1 MLHVAGN
8 VKGQVAAGDIHQ
20 NHVVFQLSGN
30 EPTDEESWE
39 REVRLQAR
47 FAKATGIHAGPAARS
62 GLEKLLKSGVTVAE
76 LRPLW
81 RADLLRWDD
90 THRCLKLDLP
100 RSDFWQGLVMLIA
113 ALLYLI
119 TTLLGY
125 AFARAGEERLL
136 ETLVCAALSIGV
148 IVLARR
154 FFLMPYKNARRVDRI
169 MSRVE
174 FETGWAT

>member
-1 MLHVAGN
+1 MVHVAGN
-8 VKGQVAAGDIHQ
+8 VKGQVVGGDVHQ
-20 NHVVFQLSGN
+20 HQVVFQLSGN

-39 REVRLQAR
+39 REVRLQGR
-47 FAKATGIHAGPAARS
+47 FAKATGIHAGPAARAA
-62 GLEKLLKSGVTVAE
+62 LERLLNSGVTVAE
-76 LRPLW
+76 LRALW

-90 THRCLKLDLP
+90 TRRCLKLDLP
-100 RSDFWQGLVMLIA
+100 LADFWQGFVMLVA
-113 ALLYLI
+113 ALLYFT

-125 AFARAGEERLL
+125 FFARAGEERLL
-136 ETLVCAALSIGV
+136 ETVVCAGLSIGV

-174 FETGWAT
+174 FETGWVA